1 MNRNLVPF
9 SSDLPAV
16 DTFRREMDSVFNRFF
31 DFGGNGMSAWNYEP
45 HINLAEHEDRFEV
58 TAELPGLT
66 PKDFSVEVKDNQL
79 WITGEKKEEQEQNG
93 KRYHRVERRYGMFQ
107 RMVPLTTQVNAD
119 HIAADYKDG
128 VLTVRVPKAES
139 AKPKR
144 IPIKS

>member
-1 MNRNLVPF
+1 M
-9 SSDLPAV
+9 
-16 DTFRREMDSVFNRFF
+16 
-31 DFGGNGMSAWNYEP
+31 
-45 HINLAEHEDRFEV
+45 
-58 TAELPGLT
+58 
-66 PKDFSVEVKDNQL
+66 EVKDNQL

-107 RMVPLTTQVNAD
+107 RMIPLTTQVNAD